1 MLRIT
6 INRPAV
12 AIAALMAVAL
22 TGCNDRWDEHY
33 TPSSETTAEGTVYEM
48 IKNNPELSTFGR
60 MVDVAGYGE
69 LLNSSQTFT
78 AWVPSN
84 DALAGVDLN
93 DVDEVKRVVA
103 NHIARFN
110 VSSATPEGK
119 GVRMYNGKMH
129 YYEGN
134 TFGGVAVKQND
145 IVLENGVIHIL
156 SSQIPYSYNIREYI
170 DTHSSTSKLAEFL
183 KRFDEE
189 KFDEALSTPIDI
201 DENGAT
207 VYDSVKVSYNRI
219 FQHPVYGLGDILS
232 EDSVFTMIV
241 PDNMAWNRAYEQISP
256 LFNVYD
262 SDAAKADSI
271 RDTQTSLAIM
281 RDLIFRSRIT
291 DPFSMG
297 LTITT
302 SGCEIPDMGAFFY
315 GTDKINASN
324 GMIYTTSAVNY
335 SATDTYNP
343 QIDVE
348 AENPTGRVRGTGT
361 TIYTRVVSTDNP
373 YYNEIS
379 YGSYIEVSAT
389 SVSRQPGVT
398 FEVPNTLSG
407 KYDIYASFVP
417 ASVDDAS
424 VTGDK
429 TRVRFVLTY
438 MGANGRS
445 VEKAFAD
452 DSFLTNATEMTTI
465 KVAEGFLLPV
475 SNFYDNLWLM
485 EDGNDESSKTCTTKL
500 YIATNV
506 TNAEFNRNE
515 LTRRFRVDRIYFVPT
530 NE

>member
-1 MLRIT
+1 MFK
-6 INRPAV
+6 ININV
-12 AIAALMAVAL
+12 LGVGVWLAIVSL

-33 TPSSETTAEGTVYEM
+33 TPSTENKAEGTVYEM
-48 IKNNPELSTFGR
+48 IKNDPELAAFGR

-78 AWVPSN
+78 VWVPESS
-84 DALAGVDLN
+84 ALAGIDLD
-93 DVDEVKRVVA
+93 DVETVKRVVA
-103 NHIARFN
+103 NHMARFN
-110 VSSATPEGK
+110 VSSAVGSGK

-129 YYEGN
+129 YFDGN
-134 TFGGVAVKQND
+134 SFGGVAVKKSD
-145 IVLENGVIHIL
+145 IVVENGVVHVI
-156 SSQIPYSYNIREYI
+156 SEPIPYSYNIREYI
-170 DTHSSTSKLAEFL
+170 DSHSSTSKIAAFL

-201 DENGAT
+201 DENGFT
-207 VYDSVKVSYNRI
+207 VYDSVKVNYNRI

-241 PDNMAWNRAYEQISP
+241 PDNAAWDRAYERIAP

-262 SDAAKADSI
+262 ADATKADSI
-271 RDTQTSLAIM
+271 RDTQTSLAIV
-281 RDLIFRSRIT
+281 RDLVFRSRIT

-302 SGCEIPDMGAFFY
+302 SGSKIHDMGGFFL
-315 GTDKINASN
+315 GTEKINASN
-324 GMIYTTSAVNY
+324 GLIYTTSTVNY
-335 SATDTYNP
+335 NAVDTYNK

-348 AENPTGRVRGTGT
+348 AEDPAGRVRGTGT
-361 TIYTRVVSTDNP
+361 TVYTRVVSTDNP
-373 YYNEIS
+373 YFPAIS
-379 YGSYIEVSAT
+379 DGSYIEVSAT

-398 FEVPNTLSG
+398 FEIPNTLSG
-407 KYDIYASFVP
+407 KYDIYATFVP

-424 VTGDK
+424 VTNDR

-438 MGANGRS
+438 LGANGRS
-445 VEKAFAD
+445 VEKAFAEN
-452 DSFLTNATEMTTI
+452 SFLTEATSMTTI
-465 KVAEGFLLPV
+465 KVTEGFQLPV

-485 EDGNDESSKTCTTKL
+485 KEGNDKSTATCTTKL
-500 YIATNV
+500 HIATNV

-530 NE
+530 QE

>member
-1 MLRIT
+1 MFRIT
-6 INRPAV
+6 INRLAAALPGLL
-12 AIAALMAVAL
+12 AIALA
-22 TGCNDRWDEHY
+22 GCNDRWDEHY
-33 TPSSETTAEGTVYEM
+33 TSSSETAGEGTVYEM
-48 IKNNPELSTFGR
+48 IKSDPELEMFGR
-60 MVDVAGYGE
+60 MVDVAGYAD

-78 AWVPSN
+78 VWVPESG
-84 DALAGVDLN
+84 ALSGIDLD
-93 DVDEVKRVVA
+93 DVEEVKRVVA
-103 NHIARFN
+103 NHVARFN
-110 VSSATPEGK
+110 VSSATGAGK

-134 TFGGVAVKQND
+134 TFGGVPVKKSD
-145 IVLENGVIHIL
+145 IVLQNGVLHIL
-156 SSQIPYSYNIREYI
+156 AEQIPYSYNIREYI
-170 DTHSSTSKLAEFL
+170 NTHSSTSKIAAFL

-189 KFDEALSTPIDI
+189 KFDEALSTPVDI

-241 PDNMAWNRAYEQISP
+241 PDNMAWDRAYERISP

-262 SDAAKADSI
+262 ADVDKADSI
-271 RDTQTSLAIM
+271 RDTQTSLAIV
-281 RDLIFRSRIT
+281 RDLIFRSRIN

-297 LTITT
+297 LTFTT
-302 SGCEIPDMGAFFY
+302 SGCKIHDMGSYFY
-315 GTDKINASN
+315 GTEKINASN
-324 GMIYTTSAVNY
+324 GMIYATSAVNY
-335 SATDTYNP
+335 NAVDTYNP

-348 AENPTGRVRGTGT
+348 AEDPTGRVRGTGT
-361 TIYTRVVSTDNP
+361 TIYTRVASTDNP
-373 YYNEIS
+373 YFNEIS
-379 YGSYIEVSAT
+379 GGSYIEVSAT

-398 FEVPNTLSG
+398 FEIPNTLSG
-407 KYDIYASFVP
+407 KYDIYATFVP

-424 VTGDK
+424 VTNDK
-429 TRVRFVLTY
+429 TRVRFILTY
-438 MGANGRS
+438 MGDNGRS

-452 DSFLTNATEMTTI
+452 QSFLTNPTEMTTI
-465 KVAEGFLLPV
+465 KVAEGFQLPV

-485 EDGNDESSKTCTTKL
+485 QDGNDATTMTCTTKL

-530 NE
+530 QE